1 VSLAQSALRTSRLS
15 CAALLGAIGL
25 LSLAVAVIAREG
37 PQPIP
42 EVPAAALPTE
52 ARETLA
58 LIKRGGPFPYRQDGA
73 VFGNFEHRLPARGR
87 GYYREYTVPTP
98 GAHDRGPRRIVA
110 GAGESGDVR
119 TSGEYYYTG
128 DHYRTFRRVR
138 E

>member
-1 VSLAQSALRTSRLS
+1 MSTLRTWRLP
-15 CAALLGAIGL
+15 CAALLCAIGL
-25 LSLAVAVIAREG
+25 LPIAVAVSAREG

-73 VFGNFEHRLPARGR
+73 VFRNFEHRLPARGR

-98 GAHDRGPRRIVA
+98 GAHDRGPRRIIA

-119 TSGEYYYTG
+119 ASGEYYYTG

>member
-1 VSLAQSALRTSRLS
+1 MSLARSPLRTSRAP
-15 CAALLGAIGL
+15 CAALLCAICL
-25 LSLAVAVIAREG
+25 LAAAVPVSAREG
-37 PQPIP
+37 PQPIR
-42 EVPAAALPTE
+42 EVPAADLPPE
-52 ARETLA
+52 ARATLA

-73 VFGNFEHRLPARGR
+73 VFGNFEHRLPVRGQ

-110 GAGESGDVR
+110 GAGESGDAH